1 MTIIANDFKQDST
14 KSYKILTKESLKSTI
29 TKKLSTKRSQLF
41 DMLMQR
47 IKNHDTVT
55 KLELLQLCKNLL
67 IPIFFSP
74 PPLFPLFPI

>member
-55 KLELLQLCKNLL
+55 KLELLQL
-67 IPIFFSP
+67 
-74 PPLFPLFPI
+74 